1 MSSAHILRILSS
13 IALIGFSLSSPQVH
27 ADGAYT
33 DHVGQ
38 SALNDGDPRYR
49 RATIH
54 PTIAHV
60 EPGAQQKFKVVMKT
74 TRLMAASPAEDVEWS
89 VNDIA
94 GGNATVGTIDEHGIY
109 TAPATVPF
117 PREINIVAHAPKA
130 ANEYLFS
137 TVIIGAEPIEY
148 KSTHI
153 WQEKIGEAGSHLV
166 KPHGIGLD
174 KDGNILIADQDAN
187 SVHRYTRDG
196 KYLGKIDAGSGREP
210 GQVTEPREVQSD
222 VEGRIFVT
230 DSKGDRPRI
239 QVFSNEGKFLQIFG
253 EKGRLPGM
261 LLRAHGI
268 GFDRARNLFIVDVD
282 NMRVNVYDQAGKSLR
297 DWGTEGI
304 LPGEFN
310 APHGLFVDR
319 SGDVMVTGYYGP
331 TQKYNG
337 YGDFVM
343 EFAHGDPPDGAVYFH
358 SVAGDKWGNAYLSV
372 RNKGGYDGSI
382 QAAGGHY
389 YSIKKYN
396 NNGDFICGWAY
407 STPEHSESEVV
418 VDKDGNVFALFNG
431 SGVSGVETFAQK

>member
-1 MSSAHILRILSS
+1 MNTLRNCRLFSSL
-13 IALIGFSLSSPQVH
+13 ALIGLSLCATVAR
-27 ADGAYT
+27 ADGPYT
-33 DHVGQ
+33 DSVSE

-54 PTIAHV
+54 PTLAHL
-60 EPGAQQKFKVVMKT
+60 EPGAQQKFKIVMKT
-74 TRLMAASPAEDVEWS
+74 TRLMAAEPAEGVTWA
-89 VNDIA
+89 VNDIP
-94 GGNATVGTIDEHGIY
+94 GGDAAVGTIDAQGVY
-109 TAPATVPF
+109 TAPAAVPS
-117 PREINIVAHAPKA
+117 PREINIVAHAPNA
-130 ANEYLFS
+130 ANEFLFS
-137 TVIIGAEPIEY
+137 TVIIGAGPIEY
-148 KSTHI
+148 NSLHI
-153 WQEKIGEAGSHLV
+153 WSEKHGEPGTHLL
-166 KPHGIGLD
+166 KPHGIGMD
-174 KDGNILIADQDAN
+174 KDGNVLIADQDAN
-187 SVHRYTRDG
+187 EVHRYSREG
-196 KYLGKIDAGSGREP
+196 KYIGHVNEGSGREP
-210 GQVTEPREVQSD
+210 GQVSEPREVQSD

-239 QVFSNEGKFLQIFG
+239 QVYSHEGKFLQTFG

-261 LLRAHGI
+261 LLRAHGM
-268 GFDRARNLFIVDVD
+268 GFDRARNLFVVDVD
-282 NMRVNVYDQAGKSLR
+282 NMRVNVYDPSGKSLR
-297 DWGTEGI
+297 GWGKEGI

-358 SVAGDKWGNAYLSV
+358 SVAGDQWGNAYLSV

-382 QAAGGHY
+382 QAAGGQY

-418 VDKDGNVFALFNG
+418 VDKEGNVFALFNG
-431 SGVSGVETFAQK
+431 SGISGVETFAQK